1 MKTATKPTK
10 ASSAKPNRTSGLANQ
25 PKSNLKAA
33 FGKYKGV
40 IIEKD
45 NCWDEDLKK
54 TIAD

>member
-1 MKTATKPTK
+1 MKTTTK
-10 ASSAKPNRTSGLANQ
+10 AAKAMLDKPK

-33 FGKYKGV
+33 LGKYKGI

-54 TIAD
+54 TIVD

>member
-1 MKTATKPTK
+1 MIKKTATKPLR
-10 ASSAKPNRTSGLANQ
+10 RTSGKSKPNAAR

-40 IIEKD
+40 LVEKD
-45 NCWDEDLKK
+45 NCWNTDLQK